1 MASRPYNLRSLG
13 GAPAEEAAGSN
24 QAVRLVP
31 IADSFPTQTERGEA
45 IWNDTTWYFLMNDV
59 IQGWTTKEGRSW
71 KQLVSNMAF
80 AGFDY
85 SLDQV
90 KARLRNKQL
99 PRTIPQD
106 KAVEDFWMKERDD
119 LASVMALLAQRRIAS
134 ATQLPSATVLQ
145 NMTLSDMTELAMRS
159 VEHTKKK
166 KSSTNMSRALAS
178 GSRPPYFSVLPSAAD
193 IPSSPATQTQS
204 AATVPN
210 VPKTPVASTFNLI
223 VGASPDPMSS
233 QAPANAN
240 AVAAAANISPVPSHL
255 LGNITNIGTG
265 RLDASTFYWYGQ
277 EGRYKFLQLLILCPL
292 QTTVQFKVVPRTEE
306 QQYIEIC
313 FDSDLL
319 TTVLPSLA
327 DIEQALLAK
336 GVVAPLGTAT
346 QWHFDVK
353 KSVRIGIPPLVDPPN
368 LYGGPWFMD
377 WKLNLEVGGK
387 KYAPSLNLAIF
398 KIQLL

>member
-13 GAPAEEAAGSN
+13 GAPAEETAGSN

-71 KQLVSNMAF
+71 KQLVSDMAF

-99 PRTIPQD
+99 PRTLPQD
-106 KAVEDFWMKERDD
+106 KAVEDFWMNERDD

-134 ATQLPSATVLQ
+134 ATQPPSANVLQ
-145 NMTLSDMTELAMRS
+145 NMTLSDMTELAKRS

-178 GSRPPYFSVLPSAAD
+178 GRQPPYFSVLSSAAD
-193 IPSSPATQTQS
+193 IPSSS
-204 AATVPN
+204 ATVPN
-210 VPKTPVASTFNLI
+210 VPKTPLSSTFNLI

-233 QAPANAN
+233 QAPNAN
-240 AVAAAANISPVPSHL
+240 AVAAPANIGPAPPRL
-255 LGNITNIGTG
+255 LGNITNFGTG

-277 EGRYKFLQLLILCPL
+277 EGRHKFVQLLILCPL
-292 QTTVQFKVVPRTEE
+292 QTTVQLKFPPRTEE

-346 QWHFDVK
+346 QWHFDAK
-353 KSVRIGIPPLVDPPN
+353 MSVRIGVPP
-368 LYGGPWFMD
+368 
-377 WKLNLEVGGK
+377 
-387 KYAPSLNLAIF
+387 AC
-398 KIQLL
+398 